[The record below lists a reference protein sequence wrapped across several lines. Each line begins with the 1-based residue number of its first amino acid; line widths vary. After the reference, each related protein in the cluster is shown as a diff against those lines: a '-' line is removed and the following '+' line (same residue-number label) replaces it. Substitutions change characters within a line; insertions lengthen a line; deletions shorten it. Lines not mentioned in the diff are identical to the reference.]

1 MPTQAM
7 LEKQQAV
14 PMIFR
19 RHGDT
24 EPKTRGHA
32 LGNTKP
38 ASFYVR
44 ELERQGEAGF
54 STLEGSGMATMKP
67 FCPTFIANDKKVLR
81 FGGYFLEAVHES
93 NYENYRVRKCEIM
106 YYLEDNTLQITEPKV
121 ENSGILQGNFVKR
134 HRIPMPESDQ
144 QGNLQFFGFQHLN
157 VGRELTFYGRTFHLI
172 TADPFTRQ
180 FYSSQSIFVPPDEET
195 PRDAYTEL
203 RHAHMSRETGMDPD
217 ANYGKKQYPMKDFM
231 EATLGK
237 FARPSD
243 HLRRFLDHDRHVL
256 RFFAIWDDTDKL
268 YGIKHRYTV
277 HFFLADNTIEILE
290 SYERNSGCDPFPKL
304 LNRAK
309 LNKDPAKQ
317 ACAAVCDEETEE
329 SLAKSALTSF
339 YSWEDFTIGKHL
351 QVYNR
356 RILLLDADDTTRQW
370 YQEQNIPLAKAIV
383 VKDDPKAVPAFVPP
397 AHDGFGSEDD
407 SLQSCYHLLPKAPLK
422 SIESLDT
429 IEVLRFR
436 ARFETSKPEDVHR
449 LFIISVIVS
458 DQSVTISEP
467 IQRNA
472 GIVGGKFLDRTRVKR
487 QNSASSAIRPSSSSG
502 RDGLSSGGPSAYLG
516 LDDFYVGAHVDMV
529 GRTFVIFEMDEY
541 SANYMEAHLPKFP
554 RSDKLVVLRKIRS
567 QLNKQEF
574 LTRVAKCK
582 QSQQTRHEV
591 GVEEL
596 TALFTGMIADFAH
609 HDAITI
615 IRSYGKKDAMKMELE
630 ILLQLLV

>member
-1 MPTQAM
+1 M

-14 PMIFR
+14 PMMFR

-32 LGNTKP
+32 LGNAKP

-54 STLEGSGMATMKP
+54 STLEGAAALASTTNKP
-67 FCPTFIANDKKVLR
+67 FCPNFIANDKKVLR
-81 FGGYFLEAVHES
+81 FGGFFLEAVHES
-93 NYENYRVRKCEIM
+93 NYENYRVRKCEVL
-106 YYLEDNTLQITEPKV
+106 YYLEDNTVQITEPKV

-144 QGNLQFFGFQHLN
+144 QGNMQFFGFQHLN

-180 FYSSQSIFVPPDEET
+180 FYSSQSIFVAPDEEM
-195 PRDAYTEL
+195 PRDAYTEI
-203 RHAHMSRETGMDPD
+203 RRAHMSRETGMDPD

-256 RFFAIWDDTDKL
+256 RFFAVWDDTDKL

-309 LNKDPAKQ
+309 LSKDPAKQ

-329 SLAKSALTSF
+329 SLAKSALNAF
-339 YSWEDFTIGKHL
+339 YSWEDFSIGKHL

-370 YQEQNIPLAKAIV
+370 YQEQSQPLAKAIV
-383 VKDDPKAVPAFVPP
+383 VKDDPKALSPFVPP

-429 IEVLRFR
+429 TEVLRFR

-487 QNSASSAIRPSSSSG
+487 QNSIGASSSVGHSSSSG
-502 RDGLSSGGPSAYLG
+502 GRGISSGGPGAYLG
-516 LDDFYVGAHVDMV
+516 LDDFYVGARVDMV
-529 GRTFVIFEMDEY
+529 GRMFVIFEMDEY
-541 SANYMEAHLPKFP
+541 SANYMEAHAAKFP

-567 QLNKQEF
+567 QLQKPEF
-574 LTRVAKCK
+574 LARVAKCK

-591 GVEEL
+591 DVEEL

-615 IRSYGKKDAMKMELE
+615 IRSYGKKDAMQMELE

>member
-1 MPTQAM
+1 M

-14 PMIFR
+14 PMMFR

-32 LGNTKP
+32 LGNAKP
-38 ASFYVR
+38 ATFYVR
-44 ELERQGEAGF
+44 ELERQGEAGY
-54 STLEGSGMATMKP
+54 STLDNAAATLTSSKP
-67 FCPTFIANDKKVLR
+67 FCPNFIANDKKVLR

-93 NYENYRVRKCEIM
+93 NYENYRVRKCEVM
-106 YYLEDNTLQITEPKV
+106 YYLEDNTIQITEPKI

-134 HRIPMPESDQ
+134 HRIPMPECDQ
-144 QGNLQFFGFQHLN
+144 QGNLQFFSYQHLN

-172 TADPFTRQ
+172 TADLFTRQ
-180 FYSSQSIFVPPDEET
+180 YYASQSVHVPPDEPL
-195 PRDAYTEL
+195 PRDAYTEI
-203 RHAHMSRETGMDPD
+203 RKAHMARETGQDPD
-217 ANYGKKQYPMKDFM
+217 AHYGKKQYPMKDFM

-256 RFFAIWDDTDKL
+256 RFFAIWDDTEKL

-309 LNKDPAKQ
+309 LSKDPAKQ

-329 SLAKSALTSF
+329 SLAKNAHTF
-339 YSWEDFTIGKHL
+339 YSWEDFAIGKYL

-356 RILLLDADDTTRQW
+356 RILLLDADDSTRQW
-370 YQEQNIPLAKAIV
+370 YQAQSQPLGKAIV
-383 VKDDPKAVPAFVPP
+383 VQDDPKHVSPFVPAP
-397 AHDGFGSEDD
+397 HDGFGSEDD

-429 IEVLRFR
+429 TEVLRFR
-436 ARFETSKPEDVHR
+436 ARFDTTKPEDIHR
-449 LFIISVIVS
+449 RFIISVIVS

-467 IQRNA
+467 VQRNA
-472 GIVGGKFLDRTRVKR
+472 GIVGGKFLDRMRVKR
-487 QNSASSAIRPSSSSG
+487 RESVSAGSSSG
-502 RDGLSSGGPSAYLG
+502 RSSRSGGASAYLG
-516 LDDFYVGAHVDMV
+516 LDDFYVGASVEIA
-529 GRTFVIFEMDEY
+529 GRVFVIYEMDEY

-554 RSDKLVVLRKIRS
+554 RSDKLVVLRKVRS
-567 QLNKQEF
+567 QLDKPEF
-574 LTRVAKCK
+574 LSRVAKCK
-582 QSQQTRHEV
+582 QSQQTRHDV
-591 GVEEL
+591 DVEDL
-596 TALFTGMIADFAH
+596 TALFHGMVADFAH
-609 HDAITI
+609 HDAIAM
-615 IRSYGKKDAMKMELE
+615 IRGYGKKDTMKIELE
-630 ILLQLLV
+630 ILRQLLV

>member
-1 MPTQAM
+1 MPSHAM

-14 PMIFR
+14 PMMFR

-32 LGNTKP
+32 LGNAKP

-44 ELERQGEAGF
+44 ELERQGEDGF
-54 STLEGSGMATMKP
+54 STLENGAAALTISRP
-67 FCPTFIANDKKVLR
+67 FCPNFIAYDKKVLR

-106 YYLEDNTLQITEPKV
+106 YYLEDNTTMITEPKV

-134 HRIPMPESDQ
+134 HRVPMPECDQ
-144 QGNLQFFGFQHLN
+144 QGNMQFFSFHHLN
-157 VGRELTFYGRTFHLI
+157 VGRELTIYGRTFHFI

-180 FYSSQSIFVPPDEET
+180 FLSSQSIFVPQDEEL
-195 PRDAYTEL
+195 PRDAYTEI
-203 RHAHMSRETGMDPD
+203 RKAHMARETGQDPD

-256 RFFAIWDDTDKL
+256 RFFAIWDDTEKL

-309 LNKDPAKQ
+309 LSKDPAKQ

-329 SLAKSALTSF
+329 SLAKNAQNF
-339 YSWEDFTIGKHL
+339 YSWEDFVIGKYL
-351 QVYNR
+351 QIFNR
-356 RILLLDADDTTRQW
+356 RILLLDADDSTRQW
-370 YQEQNIPLAKAIV
+370 YEDQHIPLSKAIV
-383 VKDDPKAVPAFVPP
+383 VKDDPKAVPPFVPSP
-397 AHDGFGSEDD
+397 HDGFGSEDD

-422 SIESLDT
+422 SLESLDNT
-429 IEVLRFR
+429 EVLRFR
-436 ARFETSKPEDVHR
+436 ARFDTTQPEDIHR
-449 LFIISVIVS
+449 RFIISVIVS
-458 DQSVTISEP
+458 DQSVSISEP

-472 GIVGGKFLDRTRVKR
+472 GIVGGKFLERMRVKR
-487 QNSASSAIRPSSSSG
+487 CDSTSSVPTPGNSSGRASSSG
-502 RDGLSSGGPSAYLG
+502 GNGAYLG
-516 LDDFYVGAHVDMV
+516 LDDFYVGAKVHMC
-529 GRTFVIFEMDEY
+529 GRTFIIFEMDEY
-541 SANYMEAHLPKFP
+541 SANYMEAHAAKFP
-554 RSDKLVVLRKIRS
+554 RSDKLVVLRKIRG
-567 QLNKQEF
+567 QLSKQEF
-574 LTRVAKCK
+574 LARVAKCK
-582 QSQQTRHEV
+582 QNPQTRYEV
-591 GVEEL
+591 DVEEL
-596 TALFTGMIADFAH
+596 TALFEGMVADFAH
-609 HDAITI
+609 HDAIAI
-615 IRSYGKKDAMKMELE
+615 IRGYGKKDAMKIELE
-630 ILLQLLV
+630 MLLQLLV